1 METKKG
7 VMIMNHNRQKKK
19 KKNQLP
25 IRVNLLFLFV
35 FLLFAGLILRLGIVQ
50 IVEGEQFQRY
60 AEATENVVSKTN
72 TPRGIVK
79 DKKGNVIVDNEP
91 IFNLVYTRQPGLSGE
106 RLLEM
111 AEILATFIDKETD
124 AVTERDLKDYFIV
137 SRGQARLI
145 DEKITETERAEVEED
160 DLYELLLE
168 KITDEDL
175 ATISDEEMEVAA
187 IWREMNTGYSLSEQ
201 VIKEGVTKEE
211 FALINEHLSQLEG
224 IDVQPD
230 GTRVYPYDDTLRGI
244 LGTTG
249 KIPRE
254 NTDYYTARGYDL
266 NDEVG
271 TSGLEQ
277 QYEEVLSGVK
287 EKKKYVTRRSG
298 EVIDAPEVVD
308 GRSGNELT
316 LTIDMDFQKEVEEI
330 VETHVRNS
338 SAASRAYAVVVNPK
352 TGEVLSL
359 AGKEKSGG
367 RIKDDV
373 SSTYLQAFQPGSVVK
388 GATVL
393 AGFMHDVMSPGE
405 VIYDRRLRFPDGT
418 QKGSYRNM
426 GPVNDISALEKS
438 SNVYMFYVGMRLA
451 GYGFDCRCW
460 TGDKRGEEAYREGI
474 QKFRETFH
482 QFGLGVETGIDLPY
496 EATGYRGTALS
507 EIGLVMDYGI
517 GQYDTFTPLQLA
529 QYVATIANDGDR
541 MKLHLVKEIR
551 EANPNSDKPGR
562 LIERIEPQ
570 VMNRLN
576 ANPEHIKRVQQG
588 FYRVV
593 NGSGTARAYYNGLN
607 VAGKTGTAEVGR
619 KGSGMENSLFVGY
632 APYDDPEIA
641 FSIVVPNVRRNS
653 ASGVTHQIGQDIVRA
668 YYDLQ
673 DRPYTLNH
681 TDRDQDSEAE

>member
-1 METKKG
+1 MDHSHK
-7 VMIMNHNRQKKK
+7 RKK

-35 FLLFAGLILRLGIVQ
+35 FLLFAALILRLGIIQ
-50 IVEGEQFQRY
+50 IVEGEKFQRY
-60 AEATENVVSKTN
+60 AEATENVVAKTN
-72 TPRGIVK
+72 TPRGIMK
-79 DKKGNVIVDNEP
+79 DKKGNIIVDNQP
-91 IFNLVYTRQPGLSGE
+91 IFNLVYTRQPGMTGE
-106 RLLEM
+106 RSLEI
-111 AEILATFIDKETD
+111 AQQLAKFIDKETD
-124 AVTERDLKDYFIV
+124 ALTERDLKDYYIL
-137 SRGQARLI
+137 SRGQKELLE
-145 DEKITETERAEVEED
+145 EKITDAEWKKVGED
-160 DLYELLLE
+160 GLYELLLD
-168 KITDEDL
+168 KITKDDL
-175 ATISDEEMEVAA
+175 AALSDDEMEVAA

-201 VIKEGVTKEE
+201 VIKENVTKEE
-211 FALINEHLSQLEG
+211 FAIINEHLSELEG

-230 GTRVYPYDDTLRGI
+230 AERVYPYKDTLRGI
-244 LGTTG
+244 LGEIG
-249 KIPRE
+249 KIPKE
-254 NTDYYTARGYDL
+254 TTDYYTVRGYDL

-287 EKKKYVTRRSG
+287 EKKKYVTKRSG
-298 EVIDAPEVVD
+298 DVVDDPEVID
-308 GRSGNELT
+308 GQSGKELT
-316 LTIDMDFQKEVEEI
+316 LTIDMDFQKEVEDI
-330 VETHVRNS
+330 VEKHVRNTG
-338 SAASRAYAVVVNPK
+338 AASRAYVVVVNPK
-352 TGEVLSL
+352 TGEVLAL
-359 AGKEKSGG
+359 AGKQQSGG
-367 RIKDDV
+367 RMIDDA
-373 SSTYLQAFQPGSVVK
+373 SSTYLQSFQPGSSVK

-405 VIYDRRLRFPDGT
+405 VIIDRRLRFPDGT
-418 QKGSYRNM
+418 EKGSYRNM
-426 GPVNDISALEKS
+426 GAVNDISALEKS

-474 QKFRETFH
+474 EKFRKTFH

-551 EANPNSDKPGR
+551 EANPGSSEPGK
-562 LIERIEPQ
+562 LIKRIEPE
-570 VMNRLN
+570 VMNRIN
-576 ANPEHIKRVQQG
+576 AKPEHIQRVKQG

-593 NGSGTARAYYNGLN
+593 NGSGTASGYYRGLK

-619 KGSGMENSLFVGY
+619 KGSGMENLLFVGY

-641 FSIVVPNVRRNS
+641 FSIVVPNIRKN
-653 ASGVTHQIGQDIVRA
+653 AGNAITHRIGQDLVKA
-668 YYDLQ
+668 YYELQ
-673 DRPYTLNH
+673 EKPYALNH
-681 TDRDQDSEAE
+681 QANANQDSSEDD